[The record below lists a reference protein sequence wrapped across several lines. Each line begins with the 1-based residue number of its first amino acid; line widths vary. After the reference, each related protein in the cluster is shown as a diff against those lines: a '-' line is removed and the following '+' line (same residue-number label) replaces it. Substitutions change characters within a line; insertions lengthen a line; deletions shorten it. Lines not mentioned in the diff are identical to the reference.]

1 MSLGV
6 ALPEREVRRSFWLS
20 VFNGAL
26 FNFAGRL
33 IDPPVVLTWFVSQL
47 TSSNLLIGL
56 VTPLSQAGWLLPQV
70 FVSARVQR
78 MRRKMPSYAAA
89 AGIRIAAW
97 LALAAA
103 VWWVETPA
111 ILLAAFFALYTLA
124 WIAAGLAGLAFFE
137 VTAKTIPAWR
147 RGRLFATRQLT
158 GGILSLG
165 AGWVVKAVLTHPALS
180 FPRNHAVLFLLY
192 SIVIVPAMLAFI
204 AIREPPGAATAERMG
219 LGKQLRRGWGFLK
232 KDAVYRRYML
242 ARATLGLADIAL
254 PFYGVYAKEVLG
266 APSGI
271 IGWYLTARVGSRLVF
286 NLPWGWVSDKRGN
299 RLVMRMMS
307 LGYTLTALAALAL
320 VAGVEQFQWHGDWLP
335 FLVIPLY
342 LLDGAIRPAQ
352 ILAGSNFLLELAP
365 EEERPLYLGLSNTL
379 MGVVVLASGFGG
391 LLVDLL
397 GFVGLFA
404 TALALSTV
412 AYILATGLPEPRWE
426 YERTKGGERSL

>member
-6 ALPEREVRRSFWLS
+6 ARPEREVRRSFWLN

-33 IDPPVVLTWFVSQL
+33 IDPPVVLTWFVSRL

-56 VTPLSQAGWLLPQV
+56 VPPLGQAGWLLPQV

-89 AGIRIAAW
+89 AGIRFAAW
-97 LALAAA
+97 LLLAAA
-103 VWWVETPA
+103 VWWIETPA
-111 ILLAAFFALYTLA
+111 LLLITFFALYTLA

-147 RGRLFATRQLT
+147 RGRLFATRQLV
-158 GGILSLG
+158 GGLLSLG
-165 AGWVVKAVLTHPALS
+165 AGWVVKAILTHPALP
-180 FPRNHAVLFLLY
+180 FPHDHAVLFLLY
-192 SIVIVPAMLAFI
+192 SIAIVPAMLAFI
-204 AIREPPGAATAERMG
+204 SIREPPGTAVSERIG
-219 LGKQLRRGWGFLK
+219 IREQLRRGWGFLK
-232 KDAVYRRYML
+232 EDAVYRRYML

-254 PFYGVYAKEVLG
+254 PFYGVYAKDVLG
-266 APSGI
+266 APEGI
-271 IGWYLTARVGSRLVF
+271 IGWYLTARVASRLAF
-286 NLPWGWVSDKRGN
+286 NLPWGWISDRRGN
-299 RLVMRMMS
+299 RLVMRLLS
-307 LGYTLTALAALAL
+307 LGYGLAALLAMAL
-320 VAGVEQFQWHGDWLP
+320 VAGVEFFHLNGAWLP

-342 LLDGAIRPAQ
+342 LIDGAIRPAQ

-379 MGVVVLASGFGG
+379 MGIVVLASGFGG
-391 LLVDLL
+391 LLVDLM

-404 TALALSTV
+404 TAPALSMT
-412 AYILATGLPEPRWE
+412 AHFLATGLPEPRWE
-426 YERTKGGERSL
+426 SG

>member
-6 ALPEREVRRSFWLS
+6 ALPEREVRRSFWLN

-33 IDPPVVLTWFVSQL
+33 IDPPVVLTWFVSHL

-56 VTPLSQAGWLLPQV
+56 VTPLSQAGWLLPQA

-89 AGIRIAAW
+89 AGIRVAAW
-97 LALAAA
+97 LLLAAA

-111 ILLAAFFALYTLA
+111 ILLVAFFALYTLA
-124 WIAAGLAGLAFFE
+124 WVAAGLAGLAFFE

-147 RGRLFATRQLT
+147 RGRLFASRQLI
-158 GGILSLG
+158 GGLLSLG
-165 AGWVVKAVLTHPALS
+165 AGWVVKAILTYPAFP
-180 FPRNHAVLFLLY
+180 FPRNHALLFLLY
-192 SIVIVPAMLAFI
+192 SIIIVPAMLAFI
-204 AIREPPGAATAERMG
+204 SIREPPGRATAERMG
-219 LGKQLRRGWGFLK
+219 IKEQLRRGWRFLRS
-232 KDAVYRRYML
+232 DAVFRRYML

-266 APSGI
+266 APDGI
-271 IGWYLTARVGSRLVF
+271 IGWYLTARIGSRLAF
-286 NLPWGWVSDKRGN
+286 NLPWGWLSDRRGN
-299 RLVMRMMS
+299 RMVMRLLS
-307 LGYTLTALAALAL
+307 LGYALTALAALAL
-320 VAGVEQFQWHGDWLP
+320 VAGVEKLQWHGAWLP
-335 FLVIPLY
+335 SLVIPLY

-379 MGVVVLASGFGG
+379 MGIVVLTSGMGG

-397 GFVGLFA
+397 GFAGLFA
-404 TALALSTV
+404 TALILALI
-412 AYILATGLPEPRWE
+412 AHILATGLPEPRWE
-426 YERTKGGERSL
+426 TG